1 MKRRCC
7 SPSIL
12 RFPGISSSIFNF
24 DSDSY
29 RLILKASR
37 WLNRVEEEDELA
49 QALIDIM
56 IGCSSFIQVLDHIL
70 PSAISNLNQEEV
82 ISALPEILPD
92 SQHPAM
98 AVSFEECSFQFKL
111 ANTEHFQV
119 HLNSML
125 DEVRPHTAA
134 IVDCLTN
141 LTLSREATKQ
151 VGISDN
157 RNFFGSINLMASK
170 LILYPKLLSLI

>member
-98 AVSFEECSFQFKL
+98 AVSFEECSFLFKL
-111 ANTEHFQV
+111 VDTEPF
-119 HLNSML
+119 
-125 DEVRPHTAA
+125 
-134 IVDCLTN
+134 
-141 LTLSREATKQ
+141 
-151 VGISDN
+151 
-157 RNFFGSINLMASK
+157 
-170 LILYPKLLSLI
+170 